1 MIARLARFHIDLPHD
16 HFRTPTFGSSTKV
29 SRSPVNLGPNR
40 ATIAVKNGKQSAS
53 QVYMPTPRGNRL
65 GLLVLASFLLS
76 LVAPA
81 ALLCQSSLSQS
92 SVNHSVPVHPS
103 SVRRVHILDGKN
115 AVEIEVEGSDR
126 LLPQTQVLTGP
137 DRLVVDFPNAV
148 PGNAVRNQVVN
159 RGEVK
164 SVRVGLFQSSPPVT
178 RVVLDLKTAQSFQVF
193 PYGHTVII
201 KVTGGVP
208 SANANAKPEV
218 DDFPP
223 AARPGL
229 VPASYAAAGQRAQTQ
244 AGKPPLEV
252 TFRNGLLSIHANK
265 ASLSE
270 ILFAVHERT
279 GAEVAVAAGA
289 ETEQVVADYG
299 PAPAPEVL
307 AQLLNGSRF
316 NFLILSSPDNPQK
329 LDRVILSLRGN
340 GVVVPLQQMP
350 TPAEEEEANPP
361 VATNPLNEP
370 AVANAPQ
377 SPPKTPPETRPDAN
391 NSPD

>member
-1 MIARLARFHIDLPHD
+1 
-16 HFRTPTFGSSTKV
+16 
-29 SRSPVNLGPNR
+29 
-40 ATIAVKNGKQSAS
+40 
-53 QVYMPTPRGNRL
+53 MPTPRGNRL
-65 GLLVLASFLLS
+65 GPLVRASFFLS
-76 LVAPA
+76 LAAPA
-81 ALLCQSSLSQS
+81 ALLSQS
-92 SVNHSVPVHPS
+92 PASQHSGNHSSPAHSS
-103 SVRRVHILDGKN
+103 SVRRVHVLDGKN

-126 LLPQTQVLTGP
+126 LLPETQVLTGP
-137 DRLVVDFPNAV
+137 DRLVVDFPNAL

-193 PYGHTVII
+193 PYGRTVII

-208 SANANAKPEV
+208 TPNANNNKAEV

-229 VPASYAAAGQRAQTQ
+229 LSASYPAAGAQVQTPQ
-244 AGKPPLEV
+244 APARPPLEV
-252 TFRNGLLSIHANK
+252 TFRNGLLSIRANK

-270 ILFAVHERT
+270 ILFAVHQRT

-289 ETEQVVADYG
+289 ETEQVVAEYG

-307 AQLLNGSRF
+307 ASLLNGSRF

-340 GVVVPLQQMP
+340 GAVTPLPQIP
-350 TPAEEEEANPP
+350 TPAEEEDVTPPGAANPP
-361 VATNPLNEP
+361 NEP
-370 AVANAPQ
+370 GVANAPPQ
-377 SPPKTPPETRPDAN
+377 PPPKTLPETRPDDN

>member
-1 MIARLARFHIDLPHD
+1 
-16 HFRTPTFGSSTKV
+16 
-29 SRSPVNLGPNR
+29 
-40 ATIAVKNGKQSAS
+40 
-53 QVYMPTPRGNRL
+53 MPTPHGKKL
-65 GLLVLASFLLS
+65 GPLVLSIWLVG

-81 ALLCQSSLSQS
+81 IFGQPMSGQSSS
-92 SVNHSVPVHPS
+92 S
-103 SVRRVHILDGKN
+103 SVRGVRVLESKS

-126 LLPQTQVLTGP
+126 LVPQTRVLTGP

-148 PGNAVRNQVVN
+148 PGNALRGQVVN

-164 SVRVGLFQSSPPVT
+164 DVRVGLFQSSPPVT

-193 PYGHTVII
+193 PYGRTVII
-201 KVTGGVP
+201 KVTGSV
-208 SANANAKPEV
+208 AKAPVEV

-223 AARPGL
+223 VSRPGL
-229 VPASYAAAGQRAQTQ
+229 VPAGYIAAAERVQTQ
-244 AGKPPLEV
+244 AAKSPLEV
-252 TFRNGLLSIHANK
+252 TFQNGLLTIRANK

-270 ILFAVHERT
+270 ILFAVHQRT

-299 PAPAPEVL
+299 PGPAQEVL

-340 GVVVPLQQMP
+340 TAVMPLPPMQ
-350 TPAEEEEANPP
+350 TAEEEQVGPP
-361 VATNPLNEP
+361 VAANAPNEP
-370 AVANAPQ
+370 AAANAPPQ
-377 SPPKTPPETRPDAN
+377 APPKNQPESRPDDN
-391 NSPD
+391 TPD

>member
-1 MIARLARFHIDLPHD
+1 
-16 HFRTPTFGSSTKV
+16 
-29 SRSPVNLGPNR
+29 
-40 ATIAVKNGKQSAS
+40 
-53 QVYMPTPRGNRL
+53 MPTPRGNRF
-65 GLLVLASFLLS
+65 GPLVLASFLLS
-76 LVAPA
+76 LAAPP
-81 ALLCQSSLSQS
+81 ALLGQSPLGQSSLQRS
-92 SVNHSVPVHPS
+92 SPAHST
-103 SVRRVHILDGKN
+103 SVRHVHILNSKT

-148 PGNAVRNQVVN
+148 PGNAVLNQVVN

-193 PYGHTVII
+193 PYGRTVII

-208 SANANAKPEV
+208 NTNANTKLEV

-223 AARPGL
+223 TVRPGL
-229 VPASYAAAGQRAQTQ
+229 VPASYAADGQRVQTPP
-244 AGKPPLEV
+244 APAKPPLEV
-252 TFRNGLLSIHANK
+252 TFRNGLLSIRANK
-265 ASLSE
+265 ANLSE

-289 ETEQVVADYG
+289 ETEQVVAEYG

-316 NFLILSSPDNPQK
+316 NFLILSSPNNPQK

-340 GVVVPLQQMP
+340 GVVAPLQQMS
-350 TPAEEEEANPP
+350 TPAEDEEPNPP
-361 VATNPLNEP
+361 VATNPVNEP
-370 AVANAPQ
+370 GMANAPQ
-377 SPPKTPPETRPDAN
+377 SPPKTPPETRPDGN
-391 NSPD
+391 NAPD